1 MFHLHYFSS
10 DNGEREFVVISDR
23 PTAAVASE
31 FSHDATLSQSLEI
44 VGDATGLP
52 CDRILTKE

>member
-23 PTAAVASE
+23 PTAAVVSDFADE
-31 FSHDATLSQSLEI
+31 ATLSQSLEL